1 MKHDNWFIENFEDQ
15 VGGLS
20 FRIDD
25 VLFDETSLFQ
35 RVKVIRNSFFGN
47 VMLLDDIVI
56 LTQKD
61 EFYYH
66 DMLVH
71 VPLMCADNP
80 SDVLIIGG
88 GDGGSVREALKHEC
102 VQRVVL
108 CEIDKM
114 VIDAAREFFPSL
126 SSCLDDERV
135 EIMVADGIEYVH
147 AHKNEFD
154 TICIDST
161 DPCGPAV
168 GLFTPD
174 FYRNVRE
181 ALTENGTMS
190 AQTESPAWSLSE
202 VAGIVSNIR
211 QGFGNAHVYTSPSP
225 CYPSGM
231 WSFALGIT
239 SDKDPAAD
247 FDVSRAEIISRQC
260 RYYNAGI
267 HRAAFSLPNFMR
279 EAL

>member
-1 MKHDNWFIENFEDQ
+1 MGHDNWFIEEFEGQ

-20 FRIDD
+20 FKIDE
-25 VLFDETSLFQ
+25 VLFDETSPFQ
-35 RVKVIRNSFFGN
+35 SVKVVRNSFFGN
-47 VMLLDDIVI
+47 VMLLDDLVM
-56 LTQKD
+56 LTEKD

-71 VPLMCADNP
+71 VPLLCAENP
-80 SDVLIIGG
+80 RDVLIIGG

-102 VQRVVL
+102 VDRVVL

-114 VIDAAREFFPSL
+114 VIDAAREFFPTL
-126 SSCLDDERV
+126 ASCLDDERV
-135 EIMVADGIEYVH
+135 EILVADGIEYVG

-161 DPCGPAV
+161 DPVGPAV

-174 FYRNVRE
+174 FYWTVRE
-181 ALTENGTMS
+181 ALTMKGTMS
-190 AQTESPAWSLSE
+190 AQTESPSWSLKE
-202 VAGIVSNIR
+202 VAGIASNIR
-211 QGFGNAHVYTSPSP
+211 QGFGNAHVYTAPSP

-231 WSFALGIT
+231 WSFTLGIK
-239 SDKDPAAD
+239 SDKDPATD
-247 FDVSRAEIISRQC
+247 FDIARAEIISRQC
-260 RYYNAGI
+260 RYYNTDI
-267 HRAAFSLPNFMR
+267 HKAAFCLPNFMR